1 MQKSL
6 ILTAIALLMG
16 GLIPLQS
23 SLNTHIAQHLKAP
36 LLATFV
42 NFAGGFFLLL
52 IILFFVF
59 RTGLPSL
66 TTVKEIPWYY
76 FLSGF
81 IGVGFVTMV
90 VILTPKIGITNV
102 LAGALVGQLIVSGI
116 FDHFGLVNLNVHP
129 ITWQRIAGVAFLIAG
144 IVLTQK

>member
-6 ILTAIALLMG
+6 ILTGIALLMG

-23 SLNTHIAQHLKAP
+23 SLNTHIAQHFKAP

-42 NFAGGFFLLL
+42 NFAGGFLFL
-52 IILFFVF
+52 IILLFLIFKVE
-59 RTGLPSL
+59 LPSL
-66 TTVKEIPWYY
+66 STVKQIPLYY
-76 FLSGF
+76 FLGGF

-90 VILTPKIGITNV
+90 VILTPRIGITNV
-102 LAGALVGQLIVSGI
+102 LAGALVGQLIISAL
-116 FDHFGLVNLNVHP
+116 FDHFGLLNLNVHP
-129 ITWQRIAGVAFLIAG
+129 LTWHRMAGIAFLILG